1 MRLVRKYSR
10 KRYFGKVH
18 YESERYLVPVP
29 SKFRELVSK
38 WLDKD
43 LKVFVEPFEDG
54 FAILVCRENR
64 WAMGRPLSEAFKR
77 FVQQLEAGS
86 GGRIKTRENVSGD
99 RLDPR
104 RSSSGKA

>member
-10 KRYFGKVH
+10 KRYSGKVH
-18 YESERYLVPVP
+18 YESERYLVPIP
-29 SKFRELVSK
+29 SKFKELVSK

-77 FVQQLEAGS
+77 LVQQLEAGS
-86 GGRIKTRENVSGD
+86 GGRNEARENVSRG